1 MPFLYK
7 SLYPHDMAL
16 QSLLASTGA
25 PCSASM
31 TSSSSTF
38 STVMTH
44 GRFPDLTSSIV
55 HSLNA
60 ETPSFGVSEQ
70 PLGVNYPGRPDVAT
84 NSADQFGGLLNNNGI
99 DSVERQQDS
108 GSIRDTNES
117 EEGDELLRCL
127 DNGGFDGIITAD
139 MTSNNPQMAEAAPV
153 SSSLNSERRQH
164 ERIVNQLVS
173 VPTIPGQYP
182 AVSPPATVIVHSPQR
197 TKVRRRWTTE
207 MHDRFIDAVNQLG
220 GCENAKPKAIVD
232 IMNIEGLTREQ
243 VKSHLQKYKLAQI
256 RHHSSEVAGTSVE
269 MMMSN
274 EALPSDVQRRIQE
287 FALQVQIEFQ
297 KKLHEMVER
306 TRHDLLEI
314 HRSILENHVMSIHEL
329 EELQNPNTDRRTVHL
344 LPSPPPPAAVPPS
357 VALSAGGSR
366 GVPGEGSRTAAS
378 DEDGHASEAG
388 SLGNN
393 NAEA

>member
-1 MPFLYK
+1 
-7 SLYPHDMAL
+7 MAL
-16 QSLLASTGA
+16 QSSLASTRA

-38 STVMTH
+38 STVTTH
-44 GRFPDLTSSIV
+44 GRFPNLTSSTV

-60 ETPSFGVSEQ
+60 EILSFGVSEQ
-70 PLGVNYPGRPDVAT
+70 PLGVNFPGLPDEAT

-99 DSVERQQDS
+99 DCVERQQDS
-108 GSIRDTNES
+108 GSIRDPNES
-117 EEGDELLRCL
+117 EGDELLRYL
-127 DNGGFDGIITAD
+127 NNGGFDGIITAD
-139 MTSNNPQMAEAAPV
+139 MTSNNPQMVEGAPV
-153 SSSLNSERRQH
+153 SSSINSERRQH
-164 ERIVNQLVS
+164 EPIVNQLVS
-173 VPTIPGQYP
+173 VPTIPGQLYP

-243 VKSHLQKYKLAQI
+243 VKSHLQKYKKAQV

-269 MMMSN
+269 MTMSN
-274 EALPSDVQRRIQE
+274 EAIPSDVQRRIQE

-314 HRSILENHVMSIHEL
+314 HRRILENHVMSLHEL
-329 EELQNPNTDRRTVHL
+329 KELQNLNTDRRTVHL
-344 LPSPPPPAAVPPS
+344 LPSPAPAAAAPPS
-357 VALSAGGSR
+357 EALSAGGSR

-378 DEDGHASEAG
+378 DEDGHARNVG
-388 SLGNN
+388 SQPGNGK
-393 NAEA
+393 AT

>member
-1 MPFLYK
+1 MPILYK
-7 SLYPHDMAL
+7 SFYPHDMAL

-44 GRFPDLTSSIV
+44 GRFPSLTSSIV

-60 ETPSFGVSEQ
+60 EILSFGVSEQ
-70 PLGVNYPGRPDVAT
+70 PLGVNYPVLPDEAT

-99 DSVERQQDS
+99 DRVERQQDS
-108 GSIRDTNES
+108 GSIRDPNES

-127 DNGGFDGIITAD
+127 DNGDFDGIITAD
-139 MTSNNPQMAEAAPV
+139 MTSNNPQMAEAALV
-153 SSSLNSERRQH
+153 SSSLNSERQQH

-173 VPTIPGQYP
+173 VPTIPGQLYP
-182 AVSPPATVIVHSPQR
+182 AVSPPTTVIVHSPQR

-243 VKSHLQKYKLAQI
+243 VKSHLQKYKKAQV
-256 RHHSSEVAGTSVE
+256 RHHSSEE

-274 EALPSDVQRRIQE
+274 EAIPSDVQRHIQE

-306 TRHDLLEI
+306 TRHDLLKI
-314 HRSILENHVMSIHEL
+314 HRRILENHVKSLHEL
-329 EELQNPNTDRRTVHL
+329 KELHNLNTDRRTVHL
-344 LPSPPPPAAVPPS
+344 LPSPAPAAAAPPS
-357 VALSAGGSR
+357 EALSAGGSR

-393 NAEA
+393 NAGA